1 MVQRE
6 RKEIVNVCGW
16 VFEREKERGANTCF
30 RACCRW
36 LGHKF

>member
-16 VFEREKERGANTCF
+16 VFERERKKEVLTYVSEHAVDG
-30 RACCRW
+30 
-36 LGHKF
+36 